1 MKTIQMHRNKIIKL
15 LNQYQP
21 TIKEVEFKSKIL
33 KFIEENID
41 CFSRNLDIGHIT
53 GSAWLINKNGDKAL
67 LTHHAKLNTWLQL
80 GGHADGDQDILRVA
94 LKEASE
100 ESGISSIKAI
110 SEEIFDIDVHQI
122 PANKKEKAHIHYDI
136 RFILQVSSDEE
147 IKINHESNEL
157 LWINKNIKELPTK
170 EESILRMHKKWTNL
184 KQIIS

>member
-15 LNQYQP
+15 LKQYQP
-21 TIKEVEFKSKIL
+21 TVKEVEFKSKIL
-33 KFIEENID
+33 KFIEENAD

-53 GSAWLINKNGDKAL
+53 GSSWLINKNGDKAL

-80 GGHADGDQDILRVA
+80 GGHADGDNDILRVA

-100 ESGISSIKAI
+100 ESGISSIKDI

-122 PANKKEKAHIHYDI
+122 PANKNEKAHIHYDI
-136 RFILQVSSDEE
+136 RFILQVSSDEK

-157 LWINKNIKELPTK
+157 LWINKNIVNLPTK